1 MFKLAGI
8 FSAPAS
14 ILKIITIFWG
24 FSQKYK
30 YEIGQGANRN
40 NAGVTIQV
48 STEMLWGKLDRLDMD
63 WLVSAGDNELR

>member
-1 MFKLAGI
+1 MFKLVGT

-14 ILKIITIFWG
+14 IFKIITIFRG

-40 NAGVTIQV
+40 NDGVTIQV

-63 WLVSAGDNELR
+63 WLVSAGDSELR